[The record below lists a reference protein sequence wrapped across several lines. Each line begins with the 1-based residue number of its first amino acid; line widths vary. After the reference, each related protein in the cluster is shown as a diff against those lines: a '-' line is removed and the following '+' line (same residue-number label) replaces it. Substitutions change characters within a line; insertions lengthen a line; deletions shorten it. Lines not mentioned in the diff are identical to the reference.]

1 MALFGF
7 KKHKKKR
14 AGLFID
20 RGYFRYLTVV
30 GLPGSYVVTDAV
42 SGSYLKK
49 SLRAA
54 ILLPVTAC
62 TFIR

>member
-1 MALFGF
+1 MSLFGF

-30 GLPGSYVVTDAV
+30 GLPGSYIVTDAV
-42 SGSYLKK
+42 SGEISEE
-49 SLRAA
+49 
-54 ILLPVTAC
+54 VTQGGDPF
-62 TFIR
+62 TNNG